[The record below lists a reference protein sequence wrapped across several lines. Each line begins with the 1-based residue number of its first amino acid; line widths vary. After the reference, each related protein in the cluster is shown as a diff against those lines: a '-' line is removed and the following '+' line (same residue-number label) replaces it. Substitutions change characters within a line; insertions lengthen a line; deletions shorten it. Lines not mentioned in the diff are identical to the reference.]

1 MARTGI
7 TYDEVAAAADGLVGN
22 GEQPTIQAIR
32 TVLGTGS
39 PNTIHRHLT
48 TWKQAASPAEQRKAP
63 ELPAELQTSI
73 VREIE
78 KQAASARSEI
88 EHKFVEAQSTANDLA
103 AIGEE
108 LENKNADLEELNQGL
123 SNQVQQLTALSSERL
138 IELNKTEIELKSE
151 RENSEK
157 TRLQLAQALNKNETL
172 ESQIILLNNKVNE
185 LQIKTDEVTKDKIK
199 AEQQAA
205 VLEARLESE
214 KSISNDLKLRLTT
227 TETDLKELRTETKA
241 ELQKT
246 NQVLIKA
253 LNDAAELEKQL
264 ELAQRDN
271 VSVMTE
277 NNNLENKIELLNAD
291 ILDLNKKLTE
301 FTAKSDN

>member
-1 MARTGI
+1 M
-7 TYDEVAAAADGLVGN
+7 
-22 GEQPTIQAIR
+22 
-32 TVLGTGS
+32 
-39 PNTIHRHLT
+39 
-48 TWKQAASPAEQRKAP
+48 
-63 ELPAELQTSI
+63 
-73 VREIE
+73 
-78 KQAASARSEI
+78 
-88 EHKFVEAQSTANDLA
+88 
-103 AIGEE
+103 
-108 LENKNADLEELNQGL
+108 
-123 SNQVQQLTALSSERL
+123 SSERL

-264 ELAQRDN
+264 ELTQKDN

-291 ILDLNKKLTE
+291 ILDLNKKLAE